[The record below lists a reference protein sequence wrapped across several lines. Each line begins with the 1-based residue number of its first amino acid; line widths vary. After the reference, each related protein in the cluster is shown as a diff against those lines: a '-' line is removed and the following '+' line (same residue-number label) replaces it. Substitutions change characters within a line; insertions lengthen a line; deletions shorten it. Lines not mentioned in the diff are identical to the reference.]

1 MDYLTQYY
9 KNRTV
14 QLQEELIRLTTLVE
28 SRNIHSLNEGS
39 IIDYFTKQY
48 GTYALYLAAVA
59 AGHVKGWWETVTP
72 EDMIMTGVSI
82 ALPMQAIPY
91 ELMGQDMQTSVGEQA
106 DRENFK
112 IVAAFARR
120 FGYPKIS
127 MEDWIAAGRPR
138 GDQMAYWFSSTYPSN
153 IKQVPGIINHQLEY
167 EPMGPP
173 APTQTRPT
181 QTPPNNVGGGLGQ
194 QWG

>member
-9 KNRTV
+9 KNLSE
-14 QLQEELIRLTTLVE
+14 QLEEKVVHLKTLVE
-28 SRNIHSLNEGS
+28 SKNIHSLNEGS
-39 IIDYFTKQY
+39 IIDSLTKQY

-72 EDMIMTGVSI
+72 EDMIMTAVDV
-82 ALPMQAIPY
+82 ALPLEAVPFQLA
-91 ELMGQDMQTSVGEQA
+91 GQNMQTTLGEQA

-112 IVAAFARR
+112 QVAAFARR

-127 MEDWIAAGRPR
+127 MEEWIAAGRPR
-138 GDQMAYWFSSTYPSN
+138 GDQMAYWFSSTYPST
-153 IKQVPGIINHQLEY
+153 IKEIPGIINHQLEY

-173 APTQTRPT
+173 APTQTKPT
-181 QTPPNNVGGGLGQ
+181 QTSVNNGGGLGQ